1 MSLTRLISAAGL
13 LAAFAAHPVHAQAT
27 PATRATPATKATPAT
42 RAAPATMTTPTTK
55 APVTA
60 ATSATPATRAT
71 PAAAA
76 APARLLDLNTATE
89 AQLAAL
95 PGIGTAYAA
104 RIVHGRPY
112 RGKDELVKRKIL
124 PAATYVKIK
133 GEVIAKQK

>member
-42 RAAPATMTTPTTK
+42 RAAPATMTAPTAK
-55 APVTA
+55 A
-60 ATSATPATRAT
+60 

-76 APARLLDLNTATE
+76 APAPLLDLNTATE

-112 RGKDELVKRKIL
+112 RGKDDLVKRKIL

-133 GEVIAKQK
+133 NEVIAKQK